1 MTTEKRDDG
10 GHVFPAGP
18 SRGITLR
25 DWLAGKAIGGLV
37 GRYGGI
43 HVERMTEIAYAIAD
57 AAIERRKAAPGSG
70 SAEAT
75 EAAAAEATA
84 QQRSPVSEEDIDR
97 LKDELAGAEAAL
109 LEQEEPSGDIV

>member
-25 DWLAGKAIGGLV
+25 DWLAGQAIGGSV

-70 SAEAT
+70 SAGGNRGRGGRGDRPT
-75 EAAAAEATA
+75 E
-84 QQRSPVSEEDIDR
+84 
-97 LKDELAGAEAAL
+97 K
-109 LEQEEPSGDIV
+109 PSIGGGY